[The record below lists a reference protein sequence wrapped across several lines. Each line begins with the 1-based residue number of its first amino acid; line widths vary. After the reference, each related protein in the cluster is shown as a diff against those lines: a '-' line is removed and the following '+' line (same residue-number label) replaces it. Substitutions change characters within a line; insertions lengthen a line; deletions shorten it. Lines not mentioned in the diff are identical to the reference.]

1 MLLIE
6 IENGKPTKNTIT
18 FDEFKRTNSNTTFG
32 IPLNTELLFSQFGY
46 TLYTETEKPDASTL
60 EKYFKFVDVPMLQ
73 SDKSCLQTWSQVA
86 MTNVEKQESYIYK
99 VTEVKAKRDSLLTA
113 SDWTQLGDVAIANKE
128 AWAAYRQELRDV
140 TKQEG
145 YPWEVVWPFLP
156 V

>member
-18 FDEFKRTNSNTTFG
+18 FDDFKRANSNTTFG

-46 TLYTETEKPDASTL
+46 TLYNETEKPDASTL
-60 EKYFKFVDVPMLQ
+60 KKYFKFVEVPVLQ
-73 SDKSCLQTWSQVA
+73 SDKSCLQTWSEVA

-99 VTEVKAKRDSLLTA
+99 VTEVKAKRDSLLTT

-128 AWAAYRQELRDV
+128 AWATYRQELRDV

-145 YPWEVVWPFLP
+145 YPWGVVWPFLP
-156 V
+156 M